1 MRLPIFPFFPRLHRD
16 RRGAIAMLTAAVIV
30 ALAGVGA
37 VAVDVG
43 YAVNAQRQLQASTDA
58 AALAGA
64 RDIGST
70 TNDPVASATSYSA
83 VAGNK
88 NAPANLTVTM
98 ASGYPALK
106 CFTSI
111 GVTCVSGK
119 SGVPSANGIQVKQ
132 QASVRTFFG
141 NAIGVSSL
149 SIAATAT
156 AGAKGGKAT
165 PMDVMI
171 IVDTTASMNSA
182 DSSCS
187 GATRIA
193 CALGGVQAMLSGFWP
208 SQDQVGLLAFPG
220 MTSATVS
227 KDYTCPTSNPT
238 IVSYGN
244 LTPAPVYQIVGLSTD
259 YKTSDATTTLNSASN
274 IVKAVGGAT
283 GCSGIKAPGG
293 EGTFYAD
300 AITAAQLT
308 LTTTGRV
315 GVQKAI
321 IMVTD
326 GDASASAPSQ
336 ITNALGTNECH
347 EAITAAQVAKTAGTW
362 VYTVSYGSPS
372 SGCGTD
378 NSPSITPCA
387 ALLAIAS
394 DPTKFY
400 ADTTAACPAGANAT
414 SGLTNLFQ
422 NIGTSLTSA
431 RMLPD
436 NTN

>member
-1 MRLPIFPFFPRLHRD
+1 MRQPLYPCFRKLGRD
-16 RRGAIAMLTAAVIV
+16 RRGAVAMLTAAAIV

-37 VAVDVG
+37 IAVDVG
-43 YAVNAQRQLQASTDA
+43 YAVNAQRKLQASTDA

-64 RDIGST
+64 LEIGST
-70 TNDPVASATSYSA
+70 TINPVTTATSYSA
-83 VAGNK
+83 TSGNQ
-88 NAPANLTVTM
+88 NAASNLNVTM
-98 ASGYPALK
+98 ASGYPVLK
-106 CFTSI
+106 CFTST
-111 GVTCVSGK
+111 GVTCVSGM
-119 SGVPSANGIQVKQ
+119 SGVPAANGIQVKQ
-132 QASVRTFFG
+132 QATVPTFFG
-141 NAIGVSSL
+141 NAIGISSL
-149 SIAATAT
+149 SLSATAT
-156 AGAKGGKAT
+156 AGSKGGKAS

-171 IVDTTASMNSA
+171 IVDTTASMNTA

-208 SQDQVGLLAFPG
+208 SEDQVGLLAFPG

-238 IVSYGN
+238 IVPYGN

-259 YKTSDATTTLNSASN
+259 YKTSDATTSLNTASN
-274 IVKAVGGAT
+274 IVKAVGGAS

-308 LTTTGRV
+308 LTTTGRP

-336 ITNALGTNECH
+336 ITTALGHQECH

-362 VYTVSYGSPS
+362 IYTVSYGSPS
-372 SGCGTD
+372 SGCSTD
-378 NSPSITPCA
+378 TSPTITPCA

-414 SGLTNLFQ
+414 SGLNNLFK
-422 NIGTSLTSA
+422 NIGTSLTSS

>member
-1 MRLPIFPFFPRLHRD
+1 MRRPLYSFLRLHRD
-16 RRGAIAMLTAAVIV
+16 RRGAVAMLTAAAIV

-37 VAVDVG
+37 IAVDVG
-43 YAVNAQRQLQASTDA
+43 YAVTAQRKLQASTDA

-64 RDIGST
+64 LEIGST
-70 TNDPVASATSYSA
+70 TINPVTKATSYSA
-83 VAGNK
+83 TSGNQ
-88 NAPANLTVTM
+88 NAAPNLTVTM
-98 ASGYPALK
+98 ASGYPVLK
-106 CFTSI
+106 CFTST
-111 GVTCVSGK
+111 GVTCVSGM

-132 QASVRTFFG
+132 QASVPTFFG
-141 NAIGVSSL
+141 NVIGVSSL
-149 SIAATAT
+149 SISATAT

-171 IVDTTASMNSA
+171 IVDTTSSMNSA

-193 CALGGVQAMLSGFWP
+193 CALGGAQALLSGFWP
-208 SQDQVGLLAFPG
+208 SEDQVGLLAFPG

-238 IVSYGN
+238 IVSYGS
-244 LTPAPVYQIVGLSTD
+244 TPAPVYQIIGLSTD
-259 YKTSDATTTLNSASN
+259 YKTSDTTTSLNPASD
-274 IVKAVGGAT
+274 IVKAVGGAS
-283 GCSGIKAPGG
+283 GCSGVKAPGG

-300 AITAAQLT
+300 AIAAAQTT
-308 LTTTGRV
+308 LTTTGRS

-336 ITNALGTNECH
+336 ITTAKGTNECH
-347 EAITAAQVAKTAGTW
+347 EAITAAQTAKTAGTW

-372 SGCGTD
+372 SGCSTD
-378 NSPSITPCA
+378 KSPSITPCA

-400 ADTTAACPAGANAT
+400 ADTTAACPAGANPT

>member
-1 MRLPIFPFFPRLHRD
+1 MRQPVLPSFSRLHRD
-16 RRGAIAMLTAAVIV
+16 RRGAVAVLTAAVIV

-43 YAVNAQRQLQASTDA
+43 YAVNAQRQLQASADA

-70 TNDPVASATSYSA
+70 TNDPRQSATSYSA

-88 NAPANLTVTM
+88 NAPSNLNVTM

-132 QASVRTFFG
+132 QASVPTFFG
-141 NAIGVSSL
+141 KAIGISSL
-149 SIAATAT
+149 SISATAT

-238 IVSYGN
+238 IVPYGN
-244 LTPAPVYQIVGLSTD
+244 LTPVPVYQIVGLSTD

-274 IVKAVGGAT
+274 VVKAVGGTT

-293 EGTFYAD
+293 EVLSTP
-300 AITAAQLT
+300 
-308 LTTTGRV
+308 
-315 GVQKAI
+315 
-321 IMVTD
+321 M
-326 GDASASAPSQ
+326 PSRQ
-336 ITNALGTNECH
+336 R
-347 EAITAAQVAKTAGTW
+347 
-362 VYTVSYGSPS
+362 SSPS
-372 SGCGTD
+372 RPPVG
-378 NSPSITPCA
+378 
-387 ALLAIAS
+387 
-394 DPTKFY
+394 
-400 ADTTAACPAGANAT
+400 
-414 SGLTNLFQ
+414 
-422 NIGTSLTSA
+422 
-431 RMLPD
+431 
-436 NTN
+436 